1 MRLLTLTLLIL
12 IAPWLAAAPLPAQSP
27 ADRAIDAAV
36 RAYATVRTARAT
48 FEQSIRNPLIGRTL
62 TSRGEFEQAR
72 PDRFAFRFS
81 DPEGD
86 VIISDGRYVWAYLPS
101 SEPGQVIRSPLASDA
116 AGSLDLIGEFFS
128 NPRDRYAVRDGGT
141 DTVGGRTARIVELA
155 PRSKDAA
162 FVKAKVWIDP
172 GSGAL
177 LQFEAEEPSGLVRR
191 VRITSFTPNASVSPD
206 AFKFTVPKGVR
217 VVDSRA
223 IGRG

>member
-1 MRLLTLTLLIL
+1 MRLFALTLPVLI
-12 IAPWLAAAPLPAQSP
+12 IQSAAAQSP

-36 RAYATVRTARAT
+36 RAYADVRTARAT
-48 FEQSIRNPLIGRTL
+48 FEQTIHNPLIGRTL
-62 TSRGEFEQAR
+62 SSRGEFEQAR

-101 SEPGQVIRSPLASDA
+101 SEPGQVIRSPLAADG

-128 NPRDRYAVRDGGT
+128 NPRDRYTIGDGGA
-141 DTVGGRTARIVELA
+141 DTIDDRAVRIVELK
-155 PRSKDAA
+155 PRGSDAA
-162 FVKAKVWIDP
+162 FVTAKVWIDP
-172 GSGAL
+172 SDGSL
-177 LQFEAEEPSGLVRR
+177 LQFEATEPSGLVRR
-191 VRITSFTPNASVSPD
+191 VRITSFTRNAPVRRD
-206 AFKFTVPKGVR
+206 AFTFTVPKGVR